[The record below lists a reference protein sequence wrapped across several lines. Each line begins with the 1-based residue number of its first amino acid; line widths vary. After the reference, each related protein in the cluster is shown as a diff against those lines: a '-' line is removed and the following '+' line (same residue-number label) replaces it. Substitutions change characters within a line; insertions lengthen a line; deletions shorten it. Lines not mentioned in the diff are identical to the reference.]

1 MPVFFHARQTLGAL
15 FLLVAIGFATPLWA
29 QKDAGAIV
37 GLVRDAS
44 GAVVQG
50 AKVTV
55 EDVDRGV
62 QMTLSTNDEGEYVAS
77 PLHIGR
83 YKVTVEKT
91 GFKKAVSEVVELN
104 VQGRVAINMA
114 LQVGQISEVML
125 VTGAA
130 PLLETETSELG
141 QVVDQKRVSNL
152 PLNGRN
158 FAQLALLSTGT
169 APSEPG
175 ARDEGGY
182 GFSSNGARSLQ
193 NNFLLDGVDNN
204 SNLPDLLNETNFV
217 IQPPVEALQ
226 EFKVQTNAYGAE
238 FGRGN
243 GAIVNAVIKSGTN
256 QLHGSAWEFL
266 RNNKLDGRNYFDAV
280 GPVPPYKQNQF
291 GATFGGP
298 VLLPHL
304 YDGRGRT
311 FFFVDYEGFRVR
323 QAQTQT
329 AFVPPTEWRTGDF
342 SSLIDY
348 TSTVYNINLF
358 DPNLPTPVPAP
369 PGAPGPPILDC
380 GSNLT
385 YAGEVFDTR
394 NTQAVTATNNN
405 PTGLCGLPFG
415 YAGGLPSNLVP
426 LTAQDALA
434 QRLTALYPAAGPTDS
449 GGNNFLANPV
459 RKETRNNFDVRVDQ
473 KFSDKD
479 NTFFRFSFEHQPSS
493 IPGTFGGLADGGGF
507 FSGEE
512 DFSYRSFA
520 TSWTH
525 IFKPE
530 LINEFRLGYNRVNAH
545 RLELNANTNVSAQPN
560 IDFPGVPFSTGIG
573 GLPQLTFND
582 VATLGSP
589 TFLPSVELQN
599 SYTLS
604 ENLTWVHGRNTW
616 KFGTEIRREEFTIF
630 QPAAARGTLGF
641 DSTLTD
647 NAGYPGSGGTGFAS
661 FLVGLTSG
669 GSINNLHNV
678 DYFRNTYAFYAQ
690 DDWKVTPTLALNLG
704 LRYELFGTVSD
715 RFNDVGNFDLSNP
728 TDPTI
733 FVPKGQSAQL
743 TPFIAQYV
751 KISATGSRGLI
762 NSDLNN
768 FAPRIGLA
776 WQFTPKTVLRTGYGI
791 FYGGQENGPYSNPS
805 PGFNPPFF
813 TNQSFISPCSAPSA
827 NPPTPQHP
835 TTEDCRVTL
844 IPALA
849 GGFPTN
855 SLVDPNTPIFFSVDK
870 NLRTPY
876 MQQWHLSFERELPAN
891 SVFTLTYA
899 GSKGTKLYT
908 FFNGNQAAPDPNP
921 NDATAPRRPVFA
933 TLIGAPGPCGLT
945 TPQNPLAS
953 PDNCTPVFDTGIDSF
968 RSTGSSNYNSLQA
981 SFEKHF
987 SKGLQFQA
995 SYTYAHSLDIA
1006 SNANLG
1012 PTQNNSDFRN
1022 FRNPQAEY
1030 GNSDF
1035 DVRNRLVLNSIYE
1048 LPFGHGKHFLGNAS
1062 GFANQ
1067 VVGGWQIAN
1076 ILSVSSG
1083 NWYTVL
1089 DANGNFANADGGAG
1103 GVSQRPDQVG
1113 DPTRAGIVPGNP
1125 NPQCQ
1130 VLVSQGGLAPDRIH
1144 TPTAWFNTC
1153 AFTDPP
1159 LGSFGNVGRNTIQ
1172 APGYKTWD
1180 FSVFK
1185 FFHTS
1190 EKTSLEFRAE
1200 FFNLPNH
1207 TNFLF
1212 ANSGPQNGN
1221 NATTLG
1227 PPQFG
1232 NLTAA
1237 RPPRQ
1242 IQFALKFSF

>member
-1 MPVFFHARQTLGAL
+1 MPVFFHARQTFGVL
-15 FLLVAIGFATPLWA
+15 FLLVALGFATPLWA
-29 QKDAGAIV
+29 QKDAGTIV

-62 QMTLSTNDEGEYVAS
+62 QMTLSTNSEGEYVAS

-83 YKVTVEKT
+83 YKITVEKT

-114 LQVGQISEVML
+114 LQVGLISEEML

-182 GFSSNGARSLQ
+182 GFSANGARSLQ

-217 IQPPVEALQ
+217 IQPSVEALQ
-226 EFKVQTNAYGAE
+226 EFKVQTNAYSAE

-266 RNNKLDGRNYFDAV
+266 RNNKLDGRNYFDDPTK
-280 GPVPPYKQNQF
+280 PVPPYKQNQF
-291 GATFGGP
+291 GVTFGGP
-298 VLLPHL
+298 VLIPHV
-304 YDGRGRT
+304 YDGRNRT
-311 FFFVDYEGFRVR
+311 FFFADYEGFRVR

-329 AFVPPTEWRTGDF
+329 AFIPPADWRTGNF
-342 SSLIDY
+342 SSLLDL
-348 TSTVYNINLF
+348 V
-358 DPNLPTPVPAP
+358 DPPTGTDCNGLPTYKGEIFDAKRARALSPTSFCGVPFQYDGTGKPLNIIPATP
-369 PGAPGPPILDC
+369 LVNGGGSLDP
-380 GSNLT
+380 L
-385 YAGEVFDTR
+385 ALR
-394 NTQAVTATNNN
+394 LAV
-405 PTGLCGLPFG
+405 
-415 YAGGLPSNLVP
+415 
-426 LTAQDALA
+426 
-434 QRLTALYPAAGPTDS
+434 LYPKAGPSS
-449 GGNNFLANPV
+449 GSNFLANPV

-507 FSGEE
+507 FSGQE

-545 RLELNANTNVSAQPN
+545 RLELNADTNVSAEPDIN
-560 IDFPGVPFSTGIG
+560 FPGVPFSPGIG
-573 GLPQLTFND
+573 GLPQLTFSD

-604 ENLTWVHGRNTW
+604 ENLTWVHGRNIW
-616 KFGTEIRREEFTIF
+616 KFGTEIRREEFTIL
-630 QPAAARGTLGF
+630 QPAAARGTLAF
-641 DSTLTD
+641 SPTLTD
-647 NAGYPGSGGTGFAS
+647 NPALIGSGGSGFAS
-661 FLVGLTSG
+661 FMAGLTSG

-715 RFNDVGNFDLSNP
+715 RRNDVGNFDLSNP
-728 TDPTI
+728 SNPTI

-776 WQFTPKTVLRTGYGI
+776 WQFSPKTVLRTGYGI

-813 TNQSFISPCSAPSA
+813 TNESFTSPCSG
-827 NPPTPQHP
+827 PTAI
-835 TTEDCRVTL
+835 TTVPNADCRVTK

-849 GGFPTN
+849 GGFPTD
-855 SLVDPNTPIFFSVDK
+855 SLTDPNTPILFSVDK

-876 MQQWHLSFERELPAN
+876 MQQWHMSFERELPAN

-921 NDATAPRRPVFA
+921 NDAIAPRRPVFA
-933 TLIGAPGPCGLT
+933 TLISNPPPLNPCS
-945 TPQNPLAS
+945 LAH
-953 PDNCTPVFDTGIDSF
+953 PEDCTPVFNTGIDWF
-968 RSTGSSNYNSLQA
+968 RSTGSSNYHSLQA
-981 SFEKHF
+981 SLEKRF
-987 SKGLQFQA
+987 AKGLQFQA
-995 SYTYAHSLDIA
+995 SYTWAHSLDIA

-1012 PTQNNSDFRN
+1012 PTQNNSDFRY
-1022 FRNPQAEY
+1022 FRNPKAEY

-1035 DVRNRLVLNSIYE
+1035 DVRQRLVLNSIYE
-1048 LPFGHGKHFLGNAS
+1048 LPFGHGKHFLGNAT

-1083 NWYTVL
+1083 NWFTVL
-1089 DANGNFANADGGAG
+1089 DSNGNFANADGGAG

-1113 DPTRAGIVPGNP
+1113 DPNRAGIVPGNADP
-1125 NPQCQ
+1125 RCQ
-1130 VLVSQGGLAPDRIH
+1130 VLVSQGGFAPDKIR
-1144 TPTAWFNTC
+1144 TPAAWFNGC
-1153 AFTDPP
+1153 AFGDPSS
-1159 LGSFGNVGRNTIQ
+1159 GSFGNVGRNTIQ

-1190 EKTSLEFRAE
+1190 EKTNLEFRAE

-1221 NATTLG
+1221 AATTLRTS
-1227 PPQFG
+1227 QYQ

>member
-1 MPVFFHARQTLGAL
+1 MPVFFHARQTLVTL
-15 FLLVAIGFATPLWA
+15 FLLAAIGLATPLWA
-29 QKDAGAIV
+29 QKDAGTIV
-37 GLVRDAS
+37 GLVRDPS

-62 QMTLSTNDEGEYVAS
+62 QMTLSTNDQGEYVAS

-91 GFKKAVSEVVELN
+91 GFKKTVSEVVELN
-104 VQGRVAINMA
+104 VQGRVAINMT
-114 LQVGQISEVML
+114 LQIGQISEVVV
-125 VTGAA
+125 VTEAA

-158 FAQLALLSTGT
+158 FAQLALLSPGT

-182 GFSSNGARSLQ
+182 GFSANGARSLQ

-226 EFKVQTNAYGAE
+226 EFKVQTNAYSAE

-298 VLLPHL
+298 VLLPHG
-304 YDGRGRT
+304 YDGRNRT

-329 AFVPPTEWRTGDF
+329 AFVPPTAWRTGDF

-348 TSTVYNINLF
+348 TTREFNPDKS
-358 DPNLPTPVPAP
+358 PT
-369 PGAPGPPILDC
+369 LDC
-380 GSNLT
+380 NGQPT
-385 YAGEVFDTR
+385 YAGEIF
-394 NTQAVTATNNN
+394 NAK
-405 PTGLCGLPFG
+405 
-415 YAGGLPSNLVP
+415 
-426 LTAQDALA
+426 LA
-434 QRLTALYPAAGPTDS
+434 QALPNNKHQGFCGMPFQYDGTGKPLNIIPAGSLDPLALRLAALYPGAGPIS
-449 GGNNFLANPV
+449 SSGNNFLANPV
-459 RKETRNNFDVRVDQ
+459 RKETRNNFDARVDQ
-473 KFSDKD
+473 KFSDSD
-479 NTFFRFSFEHQPSS
+479 NTFFRFSFENQPSS

-520 TSWTH
+520 ASWTH

-560 IDFPGVPFSTGIG
+560 INFPGVPFSPGIG
-573 GLPQLTFND
+573 GLPQLVFSD

-604 ENLTWVHGRNTW
+604 ENLTWVRGRNVW

-630 QPAAARGTLGF
+630 QPAAARGALNF
-641 DSTLTD
+641 NSTLTD
-647 NAGYPGSGGTGFAS
+647 NPAAIGTGGAGFAS
-661 FLVGLTSG
+661 FMAGLASG
-669 GSINNLHNV
+669 GNINNLHNV
-678 DYFRNTYAFYAQ
+678 DYFRNTYAFYVQ
-690 DDWKVTPTLALNLG
+690 DDWKVTPTLVMNLG

-728 TDPTI
+728 ANPTI
-733 FVPKGQSAQL
+733 FVPSGQSAKL
-743 TPFIAQYV
+743 TPYIAQYV
-751 KISATGSRGLI
+751 KISPTGSRGLI

-776 WQFTPKTVLRTGYGI
+776 WQFTPKTVLRSGYGV

-813 TNQSFISPCSAPSA
+813 TNQSFISLCSAPTANASA
-827 NPPTPQHP
+827 G
-835 TTEDCRVTL
+835 DCRLTQ

-849 GGFPTN
+849 GGFPAN

-876 MQQWHLSFERELPAN
+876 MQQWHLSFERELPSN
-891 SVFTLTYA
+891 SVFTLGYA

-908 FFNGNQAAPDPNP
+908 FFNGNQASPDPNP
-921 NDATAPRRPVFA
+921 NDAIAPRRPVFA
-933 TLIGAPGPCGLT
+933 TLIGAPGPCALA
-945 TPQNPLAS
+945 TPQY
-953 PDNCTPVFDTGIDSF
+953 CTPVFNTGIDWF
-968 RSTGSSNYNSLQA
+968 RSTGSSNYHSLQA
-981 SFEKHF
+981 SFEKRF
-987 SKGLQFQA
+987 AKGLQFQA

-1012 PTQNNSDFRN
+1012 PTQNNSDFRY

-1035 DVRNRLVLNSIYE
+1035 DVRHRLVLNSIYE

-1062 GFANQ
+1062 GLANQ
-1067 VVGGWQIAN
+1067 VVGGWQVAN
-1076 ILSVSSG
+1076 IVSISSG
-1083 NWYTVL
+1083 NWFTVL
-1089 DANGNFANADGGAG
+1089 DAHGNFANADTGAG

-1113 DPTRAGIVPGNP
+1113 DPNRAGTVPGNP
-1125 NPQCQ
+1125 GC
-1130 VLVSQGGLAPDRIH
+1130 VAPAKIH

-1153 AFTDPP
+1153 AFADPP
-1159 LGSFGNVGRNTIQ
+1159 LGSFGDVGRNTIQ
-1172 APGYKTWD
+1172 SPGYKTWD

-1200 FFNLPNH
+1200 FFNFLNH

-1227 PPQFG
+1227 TSQFG
-1232 NLTAA
+1232 SLTAA

>member
-1 MPVFFHARQTLGAL
+1 MPDLSKTRHTLRAIFL
-15 FLLVAIGFATPLWA
+15 FVAIGLVTPLWA
-29 QKDAGAIV
+29 QKDAGTIV
-37 GLVRDAS
+37 GTVRDAT
-44 GAVVQG
+44 GAVVPG

-62 QMTLSTNDEGEYVAS
+62 QATLSTNDEGEYVAS

-83 YKVTVEKT
+83 YKITVEKT

-104 VQGRVAINMA
+104 VQDRVAVNVT
-114 LQVGQISEVML
+114 LQVGQISEEMV
-125 VTGAA
+125 VSGAA

-141 QVVDQKRVSNL
+141 QVVDQKRVANL

-182 GFSSNGARSLQ
+182 GFSANGARSLQ

-217 IQPPVEALQ
+217 IQPPVDALQ
-226 EFKVQTNAYGAE
+226 EFKVQTNAYSAE

-256 QLHGSAWEFL
+256 ELHGSMWEFL

-280 GPVPPYKQNQF
+280 GPVPQYQQNQF

-329 AFVPPTEWRTGDF
+329 AFVPPTDWRTGDF

-348 TSTVYNINLF
+348 TTVTGTDCN
-358 DPNLPTPVPAP
+358 DVP
-369 PGAPGPPILDC
+369 
-380 GSNLT
+380 T
-385 YAGEVFDTR
+385 YAGEIFDAKLA
-394 NTQAVTATNNN
+394 QATCGVPFQYDVNGKPLNIIPAT
-405 PTGLCGLPFG
+405 PVV
-415 YAGGLPSNLVP
+415 AGGGSLDP
-426 LTAQDALA
+426 LAL
-434 QRLTALYPAAGPTDS
+434 RLAALYPAAGPINS
-449 GGNNFLANPV
+449 SGNNFLANPV

-473 KFSDKD
+473 KFNDKD
-479 NTFFRFSFEHQPSS
+479 NTFFRFSFENQPSS

-507 FSGEE
+507 FSGQE
-512 DFSYRSFA
+512 DFAYRSFA

-525 IFKPE
+525 IFKSD

-545 RLELNANTNVSAQPN
+545 RLELNADTNVSADPN
-560 IDFPGVPFSTGIG
+560 IDFPGVPFSPGIG
-573 GLPQLTFND
+573 GLPQLTFSD

-630 QPAAARGTLGF
+630 QPAAARGTLAF
-641 DSTLTD
+641 DPTLTD
-647 NAGYPGSGGTGFAS
+647 NPANIGTGGTGFAS
-661 FLVGLTSG
+661 FMAGLTSG
-669 GSINNLHNV
+669 GGINNLHNV

-690 DDWKVTPTLALNLG
+690 DDWKITPNLVLNLG
-704 LRYELFGTVSD
+704 LRYELFGTVSE
-715 RFNDVGNFDLSNP
+715 RFDDTGNFDLSDP

-733 FVPKGQSAQL
+733 IVPKGKNAQL
-743 TPFIAQYV
+743 TPFIAQFV

-776 WQFTPKTVLRTGYGI
+776 WEFIPKTVLRAGYGI

-813 TNQSFISPCSAPSA
+813 VNQSLVSPCGAPSA
-827 NPPTPQHP
+827 NPAGL
-835 TTEDCRVTL
+835 DCRVTG
-844 IPALA
+844 IPTLA
-849 GGFPTN
+849 SGFPAN
-855 SLVDPNTPIFFSVDK
+855 ALVDPNTPIFFSVDK

-876 MQQWHLSFERELPAN
+876 MQQWHFGVEKELRGS
-891 SVFTLTYA
+891 SVLALTYA

-908 FFNGNQAAPDPNP
+908 FFNGNQAEPTADPTIP
-921 NDATAPRRPVFA
+921 TAPRRPVKSAGCTIA
-933 TLIGAPGPCGLT
+933 T
-945 TPQNPLAS
+945 
-953 PDNCTPVFDTGIDSF
+953 PDNCSSVFDTGIDSF
-968 RSTGSSNYNSLQA
+968 RSTGLSNYNSLQA
-981 SFEKHF
+981 RFEKRF

-995 SYTYAHSLDIA
+995 SYTWAHSIDIA

-1022 FRNPQAEY
+1022 FRDPGAER

-1035 DVRNRLVLNSIYE
+1035 DVRQRFVANSIYE
-1048 LPFGHGKHFLGNAS
+1048 LPFGHGKKFLGDA
-1062 GFANQ
+1062 GAFANQ
-1067 VVGGWQIAN
+1067 VVGGWQVAN
-1076 ILSVSSG
+1076 IISVSTG

-1089 DANGNFANADGGAG
+1089 DADGNFANADGGAG
-1103 GVSQRPDQVG
+1103 GVSQRPNQV
-1113 DPTRAGIVPGNP
+1113 
-1125 NPQCQ
+1125 
-1130 VLVSQGGLAPDRIH
+1130 
-1144 TPTAWFNTC
+1144 
-1153 AFTDPP
+1153 
-1159 LGSFGNVGRNTIQ
+1159 
-1172 APGYKTWD
+1172 
-1180 FSVFK
+1180 
-1185 FFHTS
+1185 
-1190 EKTSLEFRAE
+1190 
-1200 FFNLPNH
+1200 
-1207 TNFLF
+1207 
-1212 ANSGPQNGN
+1212 
-1221 NATTLG
+1221 
-1227 PPQFG
+1227 
-1232 NLTAA
+1232 
-1237 RPPRQ
+1237 
-1242 IQFALKFSF
+1242 